1 MPSPSG
7 GGWTQPRCNRAV
19 PTARIALLATLAL
32 VLWAAAA
39 LAARADLVTV
49 KELLAE
55 PDKWHGQA
63 VLVSGSVGKLE
74 PRTSQRGN
82 SYYTFLLN
90 DGMQSLT
97 VFSYGTP
104 EIRDGNRVQV
114 EGTFLKVNRVGKHTF
129 QNQVNA
135 TRILVL

>member
-1 MPSPSG
+1 M
-7 GGWTQPRCNRAV
+7 RRL
-19 PTARIALLATLAL
+19 RLAL
-32 VLWAAAA
+32 PVALALALWTAGA

-49 KELLAE
+49 KDLLAE
-55 PDKWHGQA
+55 PDKWHGRA

-82 SYYTFLLN
+82 RYYTFLLN

>member
-1 MPSPSG
+1 M
-7 GGWTQPRCNRAV
+7 

-39 LAARADLVTV
+39 VAVRADLVTV

-55 PDKWHGQA
+55 PDKWHGRA
-63 VLVSGSVGKLE
+63 VAVSGSVGKLE

-82 SYYTFLLN
+82 PYYTFRLN
-90 DGMQSLT
+90 DGRQSLT

-104 EIRDGNRVQV
+104 DVRDGNRVQV
-114 EGTFLKVNRVGKHTF
+114 EGTFLKVNRVGKYTF
-129 QNQVNA
+129 QNQVDA
-135 TRILVL
+135 IRILVL